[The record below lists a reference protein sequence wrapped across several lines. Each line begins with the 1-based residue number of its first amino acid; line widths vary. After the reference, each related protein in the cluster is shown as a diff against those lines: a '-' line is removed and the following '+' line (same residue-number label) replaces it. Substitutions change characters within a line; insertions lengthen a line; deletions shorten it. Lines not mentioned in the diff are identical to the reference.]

1 MKKMDGLD
9 STVSSQQKIKIIK
22 ALFRFTLI
30 KYSEHENTTSSC
42 SIVTYHNFR
51 SIAFQVS
58 NL

>member
-42 SIVTYHNFR
+42 SIVTYHNH
-51 SIAFQVS
+51 V
-58 NL
+58 